1 MASVKVL
8 ARALA
13 SELAQGLALVSV
25 WALALALDS
34 VSA

>member
-13 SELAQGLALVSV
+13 SESELVLGLALVSV
-25 WALALALDS
+25 WALALDS